1 LAQFPYDEFSK
12 NLLEMAL
19 GSIGQVEAA
28 KTVASEIREIDLYFV
43 PHNPSPATPA
53 LGLLERLAVTATS
66 FEPFRNPVAPEHVK
80 SCLAKLLDLHGEM
93 TKAAKREK
101 RPSIPEQHLPFL
113 WIVTPTLSAQKL
125 QNLRA
130 EANLEICSKGIY
142 LMAPSLRTGIV
153 VVHQLPETPDT
164 LWLRIMGRNGIQA
177 RAAQEIAALP
187 LGSPYRGEALQL
199 LANLK
204 IQLEAKTKKSSKD
217 RKLIMNLSP
226 LYLEKISEAEQRGQQ
241 IGQQL
246 GQQIGEQ
253 RGQQVGV
260 QLGRAELVV
269 SLLSYRFGDLAPA
282 LTQRVAN
289 LTIEQLDALG
299 KALLDFREATEIV
312 AWLEQHGADL

>member
-1 LAQFPYDEFSK
+1 
-12 NLLEMAL
+12 MAL
-19 GSIGQVEAA
+19 GSIGHVEAA

-43 PHNPSPATPA
+43 PHNPSPAVPA

-93 TKAAKREK
+93 IRVAKREK

-113 WIVTPTLSAQKL
+113 WIVTPTLSVRKL

-130 EANLEICSKGIY
+130 EANLEICSNGIY
-142 LMAPSLRTGIV
+142 VMAPSLCTGIV

-164 LWLRIMGRNGIQA
+164 LWLRIMGRDGIQA

-187 LGSPYRGEALQL
+187 LDSTYRGEALQL

-226 LYLEKISEAEQRGQQ
+226 LYLEKISEAEQ
-241 IGQQL
+241 I
-246 GQQIGEQ
+246 
-253 RGQQVGV
+253 GQQVGA

-282 LTQRVAN
+282 LTQRIAN
-289 LTIEQLDALG
+289 LTIEQLDTLG
-299 KALLDFREATEIV
+299 KALLDFREFTELV
-312 AWLEQHGADL
+312 AWLEQHGAE

>member
-12 NLLEMAL
+12 NLLELAL
-19 GSIGQVEAA
+19 KPIGHVEAS

-53 LGLLERLAVTATS
+53 LGLLERLAITATS
-66 FEPFRNPVAPEHVK
+66 FEPFRNPVALEHIK
-80 SCLAKLLDLHGEM
+80 SCLAKLLDLHGEL
-93 TKAAKREK
+93 TRDAKRQK

-113 WIVTPTLSAQKL
+113 WIITPTLSAEKL
-125 QNLRA
+125 QNFRA

-142 LMAPSLRTGIV
+142 VMPPSLRTGIV
-153 VVHQLPETPDT
+153 VVHQLPKTPDT
-164 LWLRIMGRNGIQA
+164 LWLRIMGRDNVQI

-226 LYLEKISEAEQRGQQ
+226 LYLEQINQAEQTGAQAS
-241 IGQQL
+241 
-246 GQQIGEQ
+246 
-253 RGQQVGV
+253 
-260 QLGRAELVV
+260 RAELVI
-269 SLLSYRFGDLAPA
+269 SLFSYRFGDLTPA
-282 LTQRVAN
+282 LAQRVSS
-289 LTIEQLDALG
+289 LTVEQLGSLG
-299 KALLDFREATEIV
+299 KALLDFREAAELV
-312 AWLEQHGADL
+312 VWLEQNAAE

>member
-1 LAQFPYDEFSK
+1 MFYIAFDQEVALAQFPYDEFSK

-43 PHNPSPATPA
+43 PHNPSPAAPA

-80 SCLAKLLDLHGEM
+80 SCLAKLLDLHGEL
-93 TKAAKREK
+93 TRAAKREK

-113 WIVTPTLSAQKL
+113 WIVTPTLSAKKL

-153 VVHQLPETPDT
+153 VVHQLPETLDT
-164 LWLRIMGRNGIQA
+164 LWLRIMGRDGIQT

-226 LYLEKISEAEQRGQQ
+226 LYLEKISEAEQRGEQV
-241 IGQQL
+241 GAQL
-246 GQQIGEQ
+246 GA
-253 RGQQVGV
+253 

-269 SLLSYRFGDLAPA
+269 SLFSHRFGDLSPA
-282 LTQRVAN
+282 LVQRVAN

-299 KALLDFREATEIV
+299 KALLDFREATELL
-312 AWLEQHGADL
+312 AWLDQYGTEG